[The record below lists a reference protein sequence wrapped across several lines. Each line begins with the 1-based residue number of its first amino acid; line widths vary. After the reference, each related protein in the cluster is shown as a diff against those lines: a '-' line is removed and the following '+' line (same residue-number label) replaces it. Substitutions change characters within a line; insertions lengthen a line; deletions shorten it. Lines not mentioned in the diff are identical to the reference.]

1 MKMYINFF
9 QFPVLLMSRW
19 EKKYEKNAIIMSGL
33 RDKRKKK
40 YRAEGN
46 NGNYNNPAR
55 DYTEGW
61 LIFNHRI

>member
-1 MKMYINFF
+1 
-9 QFPVLLMSRW
+9 
-19 EKKYEKNAIIMSGL
+19 MSGL